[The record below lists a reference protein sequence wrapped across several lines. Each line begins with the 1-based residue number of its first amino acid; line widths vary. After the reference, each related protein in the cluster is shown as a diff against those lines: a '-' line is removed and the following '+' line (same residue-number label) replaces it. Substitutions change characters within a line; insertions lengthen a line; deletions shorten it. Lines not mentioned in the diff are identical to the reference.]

1 MKYYGKTAI
10 LIPYINDDD
19 KPDWIR
25 ITLDTPKGIYVSKVY
40 SGIKKYILDKFG
52 VKVDTAFV
60 KKHIQIYNE
69 SAHAR
74 TMSPDEKR
82 EFMDKLVRT
91 IQEEEDKYA
100 AENGGYFKA
109 ENAACEK
116 AEVEMPT
123 VQSESSGLS

>member
-10 LIPYINDDD
+10 LIPYINDED

-25 ITLDTPKGIYVSKVY
+25 ITLDTPEGIYVSKVY

-60 KKHIQIYNE
+60 KKHIQIHNE
-69 SAHAR
+69 TVHAR

-82 EFMDKLVRT
+82 EFMDKLVLT

-100 AENGGYFKA
+100 DSLGGYTEA
-109 ENAACEK
+109 EDAACKK
-116 AEVEMPT
+116 AEVEVSTM
-123 VQSESSGLS
+123 QSKSAELS